1 MGKSCLNAT
10 IYFAHEV
17 FKMSIL
23 FKFAIPKDKNDKD
36 FQTVLINSN
45 VNVCKLINGVVGDF
59 LSRMI
64 LDDLKK
70 SSQNKLQCPI
80 PQVRNLIDLRNVLH

>member
-1 MGKSCLNAT
+1 MN
-10 IYFAHEV
+10 V
-17 FKMSIL
+17 L

-36 FQTVLINSN
+36 FQKVLLNSN
-45 VNVCKLINGVVGDF
+45 VNVCKLMNGVVGDF

-70 SSQNKLQCPI
+70 SSNVELKCPI
-80 PQVRNLIDLRNVLH
+80 SQVRF